1 MVVVALVVLGVGGFA
16 VWKTIGGQGSS
27 EGVAAG
33 PVSSTAQGGSA
44 GADSAADGAASCSL
58 VASRDVVTM
67 LGGETWTIID
77 AGSTVTRAYDS
88 RVLQGVPTS
97 CVAINPSNDRLA
109 RIARYQGADAS
120 ARFAEEKQKA
130 ARGDAKG
137 PYLGKD
143 VQAGDEAFCTTGSKT
158 ATAGSSAGALVRT
171 GDTLV
176 YVSTT
181 AAGEGARDGA
191 NCDLSLRLIEKVHAP

>member
-16 VWKTIGGQGSS
+16 VWKTIGSQGSS
-27 EGVAAG
+27 EGVTAG
-33 PVSSTAQGGSA
+33 PVSSSAPDGSA
-44 GADSAADGAASCSL
+44 GANGAASPCSL
-58 VASRDVVTM
+58 VASQDVVTA
-67 LGGETWTIID
+67 LGGEGWTILD
-77 AGSTVTRAYDS
+77 VGSTVTRAYDS

-97 CVAINPSNDRLA
+97 CLATDSGNERLA

-130 ARGDAKG
+130 SRGDAKG
-137 PYLGKD
+137 PYLGKE

-158 ATAGSSAGALVRT
+158 TTAGSSAGALVRS

-181 AAGEGARDGA
+181 AAGDGA
-191 NCDLSLRLIEKVHAP
+191 GDGAKCDVSLRLIEKVHAP